1 MKEITSVGDL
11 VAILKSDNAL
21 YSGDI
26 WFRGHGDYSW
36 TLSPGLIR
44 LQGATSENSLL
55 TRFKQ
60 SAAMLI
66 SQHPKDSF
74 DWMFLMQHYGVPTRL
89 LDWTE
94 SPLTALYFAVS
105 DVTTENSDGALWSLK
120 PTELNKIS
128 GINVGEKNFILCFDD
143 DELKNYSVESL
154 TQNQRIKLY
163 PLATIATRN
172 NPRIQA
178 QLGVFTIH
186 HLDHSPIETACK
198 NDEVIKYIIPSI
210 YKESLRKELKLLGIS
225 KFTLFP
231 ELSSIGEILKGSY
244 K

>member
-1 MKEITSVGDL
+1 MKEITCVSDLIEILKADNANYGGDL
-11 VAILKSDNAL
+11 W
-21 YSGDI
+21 Y
-26 WFRGHGDYSW
+26 RGQGEYSW
-36 TLSPGLIR
+36 NLSPGLLR
-44 LQGATSENSLL
+44 LTDAPSENSFL

-66 SQHPKDSF
+66 DRHPKDSF

-105 DVTTENSDGALWSLK
+105 DKLREDFDGALWSLK
-120 PTELNKIS
+120 PTELNKIA
-128 GINVGEKNFILCFDD
+128 GISVGEKNFILSFDD
-143 DELKNYSVESL
+143 TELQSYSVQTLSQNPRNKL
-154 TQNQRIKLY
+154 T

-186 HLDHSPIETACK
+186 HLDHRPIEDFCSK
-198 NDEVIKYIIPSI
+198 NEVIKYNIPKI
-210 YKESLRKELKLLGIS
+210 RKEHIRKELKLLGIS

-231 ELSSIGEILKGSY
+231 ELSSIGEILNGSF

>member
-1 MKEITSVGDL
+1 MKEIKNVSEL
-11 VAILKSDNAL
+11 IELLKTDNL
-21 YSGDI
+21 TYGGDI
-26 WFRGHGDYSW
+26 WYRGQSEHSW
-36 TLSPGLIR
+36 TLSPGLLR
-44 LQGATSENSLL
+44 LKGAPSENSFL

-66 SQHPKDSF
+66 DRHPKDSF

-105 DVTTENSDGALWSLK
+105 DKTREDLDGALWSLK
-120 PTELNKIS
+120 PTELNRIA
-128 GINVGEKNFILCFDD
+128 GVDLDEILSFDD
-143 DELKNYSVESL
+143 KELASYSLETLLQNPRNKL
-154 TQNQRIKLY
+154 T

-186 HLDHSPIETACK
+186 HLDQRPIEDFCSK
-198 NDEVIKYIIPSI
+198 NEVIKYTIPKAN
-210 YKESLRKELKLLGIS
+210 KEDIRRELKLLGIS

-231 ELSSIGEILKGSY
+231 ELSSIGEILNGSL

>member
-1 MKEITSVGDL
+1 MIKVLKCVSDL
-11 VAILKSDNAL
+11 IELLKADNSS
-21 YSGDI
+21 YSKDI
-26 WFRGHGDYSW
+26 WYRGQGDCDWS
-36 TLSPGLIR
+36 LSPGLFR
-44 LQGATSENSLL
+44 LTGVPSENSFL

-66 SQHPKDSF
+66 DRHPKDSF

-105 DVTTENSDGALWSLK
+105 DKLRESSDGALWSLK
-120 PTELNKIS
+120 PAELNRIAGVNDDEILSFDDTELS
-128 GINVGEKNFILCFDD
+128 S
-143 DELKNYSVESL
+143 YSLETL
-154 TQNQRIKLY
+154 RQNPRNRLS

-186 HLDHSPIETACK
+186 HLDHRPIESFCAK
-198 NDEVIKYIIPSI
+198 SEVIKYVIP
-210 YKESLRKELKLLGIS
+210 KENKEDIRKELKLLGIS

-231 ELSSIGEILKGSY
+231 ELSSIGDILNGSII
-244 K
+244 

>member
-1 MKEITSVGDL
+1 MKDVNCVSDL
-11 VAILKSDNAL
+11 IDILKIDNEN
-21 YSGDI
+21 YHKDI
-26 WFRGHGDYSW
+26 WYRGQAELEW
-36 TLSPGLIR
+36 NLSPGIFR
-44 LQGATSENSLL
+44 VDGIPSENSFL

-66 SQHPKDSF
+66 DRHPKDSF

-94 SPLTALYFAVS
+94 SPLTALYFVVANKLRQGV
-105 DVTTENSDGALWSLK
+105 DGALWSLK
-120 PTELNKIS
+120 PAELNRIA
-128 GINVGEKNFILCFDD
+128 GVNDDEILSFDD
-143 DELKNYSVESL
+143 SELASYSLETVR
-154 TQNQRIKLY
+154 QNPRNKLS

-186 HLDHSPIETACK
+186 HLDHRPIESFCVK
-198 NDEVIKYIIPSI
+198 NEIVKYRIPSEK
-210 YKESLRKELKLLGIS
+210 KEQIRNELTLLGIS

-231 ELSSIGEILKGSY
+231 ELSSIGDILNGSIR
-244 K
+244 

>member
-1 MKEITSVGDL
+1 MLKELTCVSDL
-11 VAILKSDNAL
+11 IELLKTDNSD
-21 YSGDI
+21 YDKDI
-26 WFRGHGDYSW
+26 WYRGQGDSNW
-36 TLSPGLIR
+36 GLAPGLFR
-44 LQGATSENSLL
+44 LSGVPSENSYL

-66 SQHPKDSF
+66 DRHPKDSF

-94 SPLTALYFAVS
+94 SPLTALYFSVS
-105 DVTTENSDGALWSLK
+105 DKLREDSNGALWSLK
-120 PTELNKIS
+120 PAELNRIAGVNDDEILSFDDTELASYSLETLRQNPRNKLS
-128 GINVGEKNFILCFDD
+128 
-143 DELKNYSVESL
+143 
-154 TQNQRIKLY
+154 

-186 HLDHSPIETACK
+186 HLDHRPIESFCSK
-198 NDEVIKYIIPSI
+198 GEVIKYVIPKQN
-210 YKESLRKELKLLGIS
+210 KEDIRKELKLLGIS

-231 ELSSIGEILKGSY
+231 ELSSIGDILNGSII
-244 K
+244 

>member
-1 MKEITSVGDL
+1 
-11 VAILKSDNAL
+11 
-21 YSGDI
+21 
-26 WFRGHGDYSW
+26 
-36 TLSPGLIR
+36 
-44 LQGATSENSLL
+44 
-55 TRFKQ
+55 
-60 SAAMLI
+60 MLI
-66 SQHPKDSF
+66 DRHPKDSF

-105 DVTTENSDGALWSLK
+105 DKLTEESDGALWSLK
-120 PTELNKIS
+120 PTELNRIA
-128 GINVGEKNFILCFDD
+128 GVDVEEKNFILCFDD
-143 DELKNYSVESL
+143 EELKSYSLETLSQNPRNKL
-154 TQNQRIKLY
+154 T

-186 HLDHSPIETACK
+186 HLDHRPIEDFCSK
-198 NDEVIKYIIPSI
+198 DEVIKYKIPKSK
-210 YKESLRKELKLLGIS
+210 KEDIRRELKLLGIS

-231 ELSSIGEILKGSY
+231 ELSSIGEILKGSF